1 MTGAPGC
8 RSPPPPLSACH
19 PIATSLYAGC
29 FVLCSVC
36 GAWPGAR
43 STNACSDHSI
53 SFPQIRADY
62 MAAMLEM
69 TRNGELY
76 VTMATRSLLGEQF
89 VGMLRFLQVLPPV
102 SSSHLVMETRKV
114 LAPAAS
120 IMFLMRRRR
129 RKKSDIFRSKT
140 GGGSDASFILLHF

>member
-1 MTGAPGC
+1 
-8 RSPPPPLSACH
+8 
-19 PIATSLYAGC
+19 
-29 FVLCSVC
+29 
-36 GAWPGAR
+36 
-43 STNACSDHSI
+43 
-53 SFPQIRADY
+53 

-89 VGMLRFLQVLPPV
+89 VGMLRVLQVLPPV

-129 RKKSDIFRSKT
+129 KKSDIFRSKT